1 MSTLQQPEP
10 ARTRTVLGEAF
21 VVSLVIEAL
30 ILAALTGL
38 FKREEIRPKA
48 KPPEP
53 IKVVLAPQ
61 APAPTPAPPAPPPAA
76 AKTARPRPPVPV
88 KPPPREMKQPVA
100 PRRNANSVAPKPQL
114 PKASAPADT
123 PSQPEQ
129 AHDKAPETP
138 APPVDASPQQAQP
151 QPQPEP
157 QSPPQASHSD
167 AKPSALFQARL
178 RDAVQAAVRY
188 PNAARIMRLTG
199 HVRLGFAYQDG
210 TISSP
215 HVVQSSGQRMLDDAA
230 LAALNSAAFPAPP
243 PELKGH
249 LLNLEIVVTFAP
261 SS

>member
-10 ARTRTVLGEAF
+10 ARPRSVLGGAF

-30 ILAALTGL
+30 ILAALSGL
-38 FKREEIRPKA
+38 FTPDQIRPKA

-53 IKVVLAPQ
+53 IKVMLAPP

-76 AKTARPRPPVPV
+76 AKTAPPKPPVPV
-88 KPPPREMKQPVA
+88 KPPPRAVKQPAA
-100 PRRNANSVAPKPQL
+100 PKRNANPVAPKPEL
-114 PKASAPADT
+114 PKAPAPADT

-129 AHDKAPETP
+129 AHEKAAETP
-138 APPVDASPQQAQP
+138 APPADASAQQAQP
-151 QPQPEP
+151 Q
-157 QSPPQASHSD
+157 SQASHSD

-230 LAALNSAAFPAPP
+230 LTALNNAEFPAPP

>member
-1 MSTLQQPEP
+1 
-10 ARTRTVLGEAF
+10 
-21 VVSLVIEAL
+21 
-30 ILAALTGL
+30 
-38 FKREEIRPKA
+38 
-48 KPPEP
+48 
-53 IKVVLAPQ
+53 
-61 APAPTPAPPAPPPAA
+61 
-76 AKTARPRPPVPV
+76 
-88 KPPPREMKQPVA
+88 
-100 PRRNANSVAPKPQL
+100 L
-114 PKASAPADT
+114 PKAPAPADT
-123 PSQPEQ
+123 PSQAEQ
-129 AHDKAPETP
+129 AHDKAPDTP

-151 QPQPEP
+151 QPQP
-157 QSPPQASHSD
+157 QANRSD
-167 AKPSALFQARL
+167 IKPSALFQARL

-230 LAALNSAAFPAPP
+230 LTALNSAAFPAPP

>member
-53 IKVVLAPQ
+53 IKVMLTPA

-76 AKTARPRPPVPV
+76 AKTAPPTPPVPV
-88 KPPPREMKQPVA
+88 KPPPRAVKQPVA
-100 PRRNANSVAPKPQL
+100 PKRNVNPITPKPEL
-114 PKASAPADT
+114 PKAPTPADT
-123 PSQPEQ
+123 PLQPGQ

-151 QPQPEP
+151 QPQ
-157 QSPPQASHSD
+157 PQASHSD

-230 LAALNSAAFPAPP
+230 LTALNSAAFPDPP

>member
-10 ARTRTVLGEAF
+10 VRARTVLGEAF

-53 IKVVLAPQ
+53 IKVMLAPA
-61 APAPTPAPPAPPPAA
+61 APAPTPPAPPPAA
-76 AKTARPRPPVPV
+76 AKTAPPTPPVPV
-88 KPPPREMKQPVA
+88 KPPPRAVKQPVA
-100 PRRNANSVAPKPQL
+100 PKRNANPIAPKPEL
-114 PKASAPADT
+114 PKAPAPADT
-123 PSQPEQ
+123 PAQPEQ
-129 AHDKAPETP
+129 AHDQAPETP
-138 APPVDASPQQAQP
+138 APPVDASPQQPQP
-151 QPQPEP
+151 QPQA
-157 QSPPQASHSD
+157 QASHSD

-210 TISSP
+210 TISNP

-230 LAALNSAAFPAPP
+230 LTALNSAAFPDPP